1 MSFDSASKL
10 PFNYYYSAIDSIIC
24 YKASQNKEIPMYQFT
39 IQSYTVKM
47 QLKNVLQDFAGG
59 PVVRNPPANARNM
72 GSIPGLGRFHMMWD
86 KEACEEQLSI
96 PCTLEPL
103 LCKRNHC
110 NKKPTCHNQWHKQP
124 SLAESRESPCAA
136 TKIQHRQK

>member
-24 YKASQNKEIPMYQFT
+24 YKDQLGIIRTKKFQCYQFI

-59 PVVRNPPANARNM
+59 PVVRNPPANPRNM
-72 GSIPGLGRFHMMWD
+72 GSISSLGRFHMMWD

-103 LCKRNHC
+103 LYKRNHC
-110 NKKPTCHNQWHKQP
+110 NKKPTCHN
-124 SLAESRESPCAA
+124 
-136 TKIQHRQK
+136 